1 MGAWGAGLY
10 ADDTACDVRDDYVR
24 LLRQGHASEEATAI
38 ILGRFPDLAAN
49 RPLECLVVLP
59 LADTQW
65 KYGRLTLPVKERALA
80 LLSTGGDLSVWE
92 ADAPSDAGARRKVL
106 QKLAAQLGS
115 TLPPPKP
122 VQVRPPPGEKPKKVR
137 MTAPVG
143 TVFLLPVGETLHL
156 PLVLLG
162 YRELEESIEPLFC
175 IFPTPIDPASKFSA
189 DALGG
194 TPLGL
199 HSGSGPQS
207 VFGAF
212 PGDERKNPYKHL
224 QAIGMAQDMPLPSV
238 PASPTF
244 YSFGGMVSRA
254 AETWRLRSG
263 S

>member
-1 MGAWGAGLY
+1 MGAWGTGLY

-24 LLRQGHASEEATAI
+24 LLKQGHSSEEATAI
-38 ILGRFPDLAAN
+38 ILGRFPGLAAN
-49 RPLECLVVLP
+49 RHLECLVVLA

-65 KYGRLTLPVKERALA
+65 KYGRLALPVKERALA

-92 ADAPSDAGARRKVL
+92 ADAPSDGARRKVL

-115 TLPPPKP
+115 TPPPPKP
-122 VQVRPPPGEKPKKVR
+122 VQVRPPLGEKPKKVR

-143 TVFLLPVGETLHL
+143 TVFLLPVDETLHL

-162 YRELEESIEPLFC
+162 YRDLEQSIEPLFC
-175 IFPTPIDPASKFSA
+175 IFPTPIDPASKFST
-189 DALGG
+189 DAFGG

-199 HSGSGPQS
+199 ASGSGPQS

-212 PGDERKNPYKHL
+212 PSDERRNPYKHL
-224 QAIGMAQDMPLPSV
+224 QAIGMAPDLALPSV

-254 AETWRLRSG
+254 AAAWRMLPDC
-263 S
+263 